1 MFTERSE
8 SIDGLV
14 DGPVGDREAV
24 EAAHRAFYAAW
35 EANDPAA
42 LCAVWHESDDI
53 CCVYP
58 GNEPAVGREGV
69 CDHVRGAL
77 RAAPVLQFFF
87 SDVAVSVRG
96 DVARLTCV
104 ENVVTADSFGADAE
118 QGSAFAK
125 LAVTSIFIRSDSGWK
140 LWHHHASPILT
151 HLRLE
156 VE

>member
-1 MFTERSE
+1 MFTDRSE

-14 DGPVGDREAV
+14 DGPVEDRAAV
-24 EAAHRAFYAAW
+24 EAAHRALHAAW

-42 LCAVWHESDDI
+42 LCALWHESDDI
-53 CCVYP
+53 CCGYP

-69 CDHVRGAL
+69 YDHVHGAL
-77 RAAPVLQFFF
+77 RAAPGLQFFF
-87 SDVAVSVRG
+87 SHIAVSVWG

-104 ENVVTADSFGADAE
+104 ENMVTADSFAADAE

-125 LAVTSIFIRSDSGWK
+125 LAVTSIFICSDSGWK
-140 LWHHHASPILT
+140 LRHHHTSPILT